1 MNTFGRRHPWP
12 SFAFMLVLAVGA
24 MLRDPAPASAQ
35 TGDAA
40 PAATRTGDP
49 ATMREIAYGTHPRQR
64 FDVYLPAQPKH
75 APTIFYVHGGG
86 WRRGDKAMRG
96 LIEAKQRRWTAAG
109 AIVISTNYRLV
120 PDADPV
126 EQARDIARAV
136 AKAQDTVAALGG
148 DPEGFVLMGH
158 SAGAHLIA
166 LLAASP
172 TMARD
177 PGAKPWRATVLL
189 DAGTIDVV
197 ARLERARL
205 ERGAAPLFE
214 NAFGTDPAFWR
225 AASPLHQ
232 LRTKTAP
239 ILAVCASGRRDACD
253 DNRGFVDKARGFGG
267 RAELLPKALSHMA
280 INRDLGEDNAYTR
293 EVEAFLRSVG
303 VPLRD

>member
-1 MNTFGRRHPWP
+1 MNAFGRRHPWP

-24 MLRDPAPASAQ
+24 MLRDPAPAAAQ
-35 TGDAA
+35 AS
-40 PAATRTGDP
+40 DP
-49 ATMREIAYGTHPRQR
+49 VAMREIAYGTHPRQR
-64 FDVYLPAQPKH
+64 FDVHLPAQPTH
-75 APTIFYVHGGG
+75 APTIFFVHGGG
-86 WRRGDKAMRG
+86 WQRGDKAMG
-96 LIEAKQRRWTAAG
+96 GSIETKQRRWTAAG

-136 AKAQDTVAALGG
+136 AKAQATVARLGG
-148 DPEGFVLMGH
+148 DPDAFVLMGH

-172 TMARD
+172 AMARD
-177 PGAKPWRATVLL
+177 AGVRPWRAAVLL

-197 ARLERARL
+197 ARLER
-205 ERGAAPLFE
+205 GAPQLFE

-232 LRTKTAP
+232 LRAKTAP

-253 DNRGFVDKARGFGG
+253 DNRVFVDKARGLGG
-267 RAELLPKALSHMA
+267 RAELLAKPLSHMA

-303 VPLRD
+303 VSLGG

>member
-1 MNTFGRRHPWP
+1 VSAFGRRPPWP
-12 SFAFMLVLAVGA
+12 SLAFMLVLAAGA
-24 MLRDPAPASAQ
+24 VLRDPAPAAAQ
-35 TGDAA
+35 ASDAA
-40 PAATRTGDP
+40 A
-49 ATMREIAYGTHPRQR
+49 MREIAYGPHPRQR
-64 FDVYLPAQPKH
+64 FDVYLPAQPNQ

-96 LIEAKQRRWTAAG
+96 LIETKQRRWTAAG

-126 EQARDIARAV
+126 EQARDVARAV
-136 AKAQDTVAALGG
+136 AKAQATVAGLGG
-148 DPEGFVLMGH
+148 DPDGFVLMGH

-172 TMARD
+172 TMVRDAGAR
-177 PGAKPWRATVLL
+177 PWRATVLL

-197 ARLERARL
+197 SRL
-205 ERGAAPLFE
+205 ERGAPPLFE

-253 DNRGFVDKARGFGG
+253 DNRGFVDKARGLGA
-267 RAELLPKALSHMA
+267 RAELLPKPLSHMA

-303 VPLRD
+303 VPLRG

>member
-1 MNTFGRRHPWP
+1 MSAFGRRPPWP
-12 SFAFMLVLAVGA
+12 SLAFMLVLAAGA
-24 MLRDPAPASAQ
+24 MLRDPASAAAQAS
-35 TGDAA
+35 DAA
-40 PAATRTGDP
+40 A
-49 ATMREIAYGTHPRQR
+49 MREIAYGTHPRQR
-64 FDVYLPAQPKH
+64 FDVYLPAQPKR

-86 WRRGDKAMRG
+86 WRRGDKSMRG
-96 LIEAKQRRWTAAG
+96 LIEAKQRRWTTAG

-126 EQARDIARAV
+126 EQARDVARAL
-136 AKAQDTVAALGG
+136 AKAQATVAGLGG
-148 DPEGFVLMGH
+148 DPDAFVLMGH

-172 TMARD
+172 TMVRDAGAR
-177 PGAKPWRATVLL
+177 PWRATVLL

-197 ARLERARL
+197 SRL
-205 ERGAAPLFE
+205 ERGAPPLFE

-232 LRTKTAP
+232 LRAKTAP

-253 DNRGFVDKARGFGG
+253 DNRGFVDKARGLGG
-267 RAELLPKALSHMA
+267 RAELLPKPLSHMA

-303 VPLRD
+303 VALRD